1 MTVPVIGIPSTL
13 GRSRNLVQ
21 RFRQTPGMH
30 LVDQVLSSTSN
41 MLAVVVVAR
50 SGTPEQF
57 GVFSI
62 FLITYYFTVGFNRSV
77 PHAIAMSLDWDDDR
91 ARSGYFFL
99 PPLVVGAVATVV
111 LVPTF
116 ASIDRSFLLL
126 PFLLL
131 PMLLQDAVRMHAFA
145 IQKPQ
150 LALVSDGVWLVTQVV
165 GFLLVSTAP
174 GAASAWAIG
183 GLCGLLVA
191 RPWSIRMRLHRRP
204 ARASLGSAA
213 LEYITLTG
221 LAYATPLLAAPIIT
235 VLGVA
240 ALQGAGLIRGPINL
254 LVQGLIL
261 YRMSGS
267 PIGPSTS
274 IRAARQL
281 TATTLGMTLLCIPPI
296 FLLKDLYGPYLL
308 GATWPSVEP
317 LVLPALL
324 TLLVGSVSFGPATV
338 VRKMGRFNLSAAVQ
352 VALAP
357 ILVGFPLAG
366 AGVAGPK
373 GFLYATALA
382 YVVFG
387 VTWWSVLKR
396 VAGGPALPADAPV
409 A

>member
-1 MTVPVIGIPSTL
+1 L
-13 GRSRNLVQ
+13 AQ
-21 RFRQTPGMH
+21 RIRHTPAIH
-30 LVDQVLSSTSN
+30 LADQALSSGTN

-50 SGTPEQF
+50 NGTPEQF

-62 FLITYYFTVGFNRSV
+62 FLITYYFTVGFNRFV
-77 PHAIAMSLDWDDDR
+77 PHAIAMSLHWDDER
-91 ARSGYFFL
+91 ARSSYFFL

-111 LVPTF
+111 LVPIF

-126 PFLLL
+126 PILLL

-150 LALVSDGVWLVTQVV
+150 LALLSDGVWMVALVV
-165 GFLLVSTAP
+165 GFLFVSTAAS
-174 GAASAWAIG
+174 AASVWAIG
-183 GLCGLLVA
+183 GLCGLLIS

-204 ARASLGSAA
+204 IGASLGSAA
-213 LEYITLTG
+213 LEYITLMG

-240 ALQGAGLIRGPINL
+240 ALQGAGLIRGPITL
-254 LVQGLIL
+254 LVQGLML
-261 YRMSGS
+261 HRMSGP
-267 PIGPSTS
+267 PIGPGTC
-274 IRAARQL
+274 IRAALQL
-281 TATTLGMTLLCIPPI
+281 SATTLGVTLMCIPPLI
-296 FLLKDLYGPYLL
+296 LLKDVYGPYLL

-324 TLLVGSVSFGPATV
+324 TLVVGSVSFGPATI
-338 VRKMGRFNLSAAVQ
+338 VRKMGRFNLSAKVQ

-357 ILVGFPLAG
+357 LLVGFPLAG

-396 VAGGPALPADAPV
+396 VAGGPALPADVSV